1 MYIFNTIT
9 IRPKLPERIER
20 LSEISNNLWWSWN
33 VEFLKIL
40 REIDKDLWNS
50 CGKNPV
56 KFLKNVSQ
64 EKLEQVSIDEEFLRK
79 YDEIVNYYDSYM
91 NSKNT
96 YFLKNFPNNKDDVI
110 AYFSAEYGLDETI
123 PIYSGGL
130 RNIIR

>member
-9 IRPKLPERIER
+9 IKPKLPERIER

-40 REIDKDLWNS
+40 REIDKDVWNA

-56 KFLKNVSQ
+56 KFLKNVPQ
-64 EKLEQVSIDEEFLRK
+64 EKLEQVSINEEFLRK